1 VLRHWTPSLW
11 WKSIEN
17 NSAIDQHKADPMTE
31 MVQQCPLVTE
41 GASGSCARARSVK
54 IASFKGA
61 EARGALNFV

>member
-1 VLRHWTPSLW
+1 
-11 WKSIEN
+11 
-17 NSAIDQHKADPMTE
+17 MTE